1 MSAAAERG
9 RGVVLA
15 AGGLVVVLVLC
26 GVGYLVIGAVRDDGS
41 GPTAAPGSGPATSS
55 PTASAAVP
63 ASGSVPTDVAARQD
77 ALAAAPMLQL
87 PASAAQPQPLVD
99 ETAGPP
105 ILIPAPTARVVPG
118 GPPVPTGFPHTSQ
131 GALAQLVAIDEA
143 ALSTTDLDRV
153 HEVYAWAAA
162 PGAVP
167 EAEWSP
173 AYGVRTLI
181 DHLGGRDEALRA
193 HAVFQAAQ
201 AQIKGTVGP
210 DFVVACVLGELTVT
224 AASVAQ
230 AGVGD
235 CQRMVWRDGRWWIGP
250 GAQPAWAPSAWPGSA
265 DAVRAG
271 WRELRRA

>member
-1 MSAAAERG
+1 MAAPVRPG
-9 RGVVLA
+9 RVRALA
-15 AGGLVVVLVLC
+15 ALGFVMVLVLC
-26 GVGYLVIGAVRDDGS
+26 MVAGLGYLVISAIRDDEPTS
-41 GPTAAPGSGPATSS
+41 TGPSDASISAA
-55 PTASAAVP
+55 ASATPAV
-63 ASGSVPTDVAARQD
+63 SGSMDVSARQD
-77 ALAAAPMLQL
+77 ALAAQPMLQL
-87 PASAAQPQPLVD
+87 PESAAQPQPLVD

-105 ILIPAPTARVVPG
+105 ILIPSPTARVVPG
-118 GPPVPTGFPHTSQ
+118 GPPVATGFPHTPQ
-131 GALAQLVAIDEA
+131 GALAQLAAIDEA

-162 PGAVP
+162 PGAVA

-173 AYGVRTLI
+173 GYAVRVHI
-181 DHLGGRDEALRA
+181 DNFGGREQALRA
-193 HAVFQAAQ
+193 QAVFQAVQ
-201 AQIKGTVGP
+201 GQIKGTVGK

-224 AASVAQ
+224 AASVAR

-250 GAQPAWAPSAWPGSA
+250 GTQPAYAPSAWPGSA